1 MWESS
6 GRETMLTS
14 NLLSRALDQW
24 AREGGGFTVE
34 DAQLAAEVE
43 AAAAAALGGLVPD
56 EHSRDLE
63 RYRNKGCHM
72 MKAGCVSFF
81 LELMRNISSLGVN
94 LSLPPT
100 SEEALGDT
108 CPGGQCGSCAVVGN
122 AWHLLGSRLGT
133 APVTFTIC
141 FRDKLPWM
149 S

>member
-1 MWESS
+1 MRRMIYRQPAALMALLLTTRIIYDVTAVARGVRAEGSVWESS

-63 RYRNKGCHM
+63 RYRNKGCH
-72 MKAGCVSFF
+72 
-81 LELMRNISSLGVN
+81 
-94 LSLPPT
+94 
-100 SEEALGDT
+100 
-108 CPGGQCGSCAVVGN
+108 
-122 AWHLLGSRLGT
+122 RLG
-133 APVTFTIC
+133 A
-141 FRDKLPWM
+141 LHNWH
-149 S
+149 